1 MSDISQLDDESII
14 CPACNSQHDS
24 GVLCSCGYDPELEH
38 DSEGHYFVEHAITA
52 TLEKKQTPK
61 GFAFVQTI
69 GKEWTL
75 DSEDVLTFV
84 TQVNKKFKLKRKIH
98 GVMDKNEMPL
108 SPPSVFKKY
117 LSKKS
122 NFSVFVSSVMNLMR
136 REANEDKST
145 LVGGAIVFIH
155 YGINND
161 KDNFGNL
168 LVLMV
173 DRKGVFN
180 FDNDLMPEKLVSVD
194 IDSLRQVVSVDLN
207 LFNIEYNKNNNEPYL
222 HFINGKSKSEFFK
235 RGLGCNPKLDN
246 NRSIAEAK
254 KAVNDFLK
262 KIKVKPIDRVKV
274 NKNIEKFIEAKSRD
288 KNDKKTN
295 LDDLGKCIADS
306 LPRNR
311 NVVNRFNKFVDYGV
325 YSIDEYFE
333 PSPSSKYEF
342 SEIRIID
349 EDCDYEVKFDIESI
363 SDDENSGKKIIYK
376 KSGYLLVKLSN
387 DSIQRIEKYIK

>member
-1 MSDISQLDDESII
+1 MSDISQLDAEMVT
-14 CPACNSQHDS
+14 CPACGSQHDS
-24 GVLCSCGYDPELEH
+24 GVLCSCSYDPELETVT
-38 DSEGHYFVEHAITA
+38 EGDYFAEHAITA
-52 TLEKKQTPK
+52 ILEKQKTPT
-61 GFAFVQTI
+61 GFAFEKTI

-84 TQVNKKFKLKRKIH
+84 SQVNKKFRLKRKIH
-98 GVMDKNEMPL
+98 GVMDKNKLPL
-108 SPPSVFKKY
+108 SPPSVFESY
-117 LSKKS
+117 LSKGLS
-122 NFSVFVSSVMNLMR
+122 FSEFVDRTMGLMK

-161 KDNFGNL
+161 KNNFGNL

-173 DRKGVFN
+173 DKKGVFN

-194 IDSLRQVVSVDLN
+194 IDSLRQAVSIDLD
-207 LFNIEYNKNNNEPYL
+207 LFKSEYIKDNNNPYL
-222 HFINGKSKSEFFK
+222 HFISGKSKSEFFK

-246 NRSIAEAK
+246 NRSIVEAK

-262 KIKVKPIDRVKV
+262 KIKVKPVDKIKV

-288 KNDKKTN
+288 KNDKKTS

-306 LPRNR
+306 LPKNR
-311 NVVNRFNKFVDYGV
+311 NIIKRFSDFVDMGD

-333 PSPSSKYEF
+333 PSASSKYEF
-342 SEIRIID
+342 SEIKIID
-349 EDCDYEVKFDIESI
+349 EDFDYEVTFDIESI

-376 KSGYLLVKLSN
+376 K
-387 DSIQRIEKYIK
+387 

>member
-1 MSDISQLDDESII
+1 MSDAAQLDDESVI

-24 GVLCSCGYDPELEH
+24 KVLCPCGYDPELEQ
-38 DSEGHYFVEHAITA
+38 DSKGCFFVEHAITA

-61 GFAFVQTI
+61 GYAFIQTI
-69 GKEWTL
+69 GKKWTL

-84 TQVNKKFKLKRKIH
+84 TQINKKFKLKRKIH

-117 LSKKS
+117 LSKELD
-122 NFSVFVSSVMNLMR
+122 FSKFVSSVMNLMK

-145 LVGGAIVFIH
+145 LVGGAIVLIH

-173 DRKGVFN
+173 DKKGVFN

-194 IDSLRQVVSVDLN
+194 IDSLRQAVSIDLN
-207 LFNIEYNKNNNEPYL
+207 LFNIEYNKDNNEPYL

-235 RGLGCNPKLDN
+235 RALGCNPKLDN
-246 NRSIAEAK
+246 NRSIVEAK
-254 KAVNDFLK
+254 RAVNDFLK

-295 LDDLGKCIADS
+295 LDELGKCIADS

-311 NVVNRFNKFVDYGV
+311 SIVNRFNKFVDLGA

-342 SEIRIID
+342 SEIRIVD

-376 KSGYLLVKLSN
+376 KNGYLLVKLSN